1 MPKLSDNGLG
11 QPYRVPAPKS
21 VPEGV
26 QPQTVFRGERSSRT
40 PVKVFEEGIPAKGT
54 NADLEAHVAANLKD
68 SNFVATSIRPAI
80 AKGFAGK
87 NGYVYVIRTKNG
99 IDVNATL
106 GAKSP
111 FPEQFEVAIP
121 GGVANSEVMGAFPMK
136 NGEIAGP
143 FVPNPNY
150 KPPK

>member
-1 MPKLSDNGLG
+1 VSRK
-11 QPYRVPAPKS
+11 
-21 VPEGV
+21 
-26 QPQTVFRGERSSRT
+26 RGYT
-40 PVKVFEEGIPAKGT
+40 
-54 NADLEAHVAANLKD
+54 
-68 SNFVATSIRPAI
+68 
-80 AKGFAGK
+80 
-87 NGYVYVIRTKNG
+87 
-99 IDVNATL
+99 
-106 GAKSP
+106 P